1 MKKDS
6 ENIRDMFNDIAPKYD
21 FLNHLLSMGVDKGW
35 RKKVVKRVTND
46 KPAKLLDL
54 ATGTCDLAIA
64 IAKKNP
70 NCKITGGDLSPKMLE
85 VGRKKCEAKGLD
97 KQIEL
102 RECSALD
109 LPFEDNSFDVITVAF
124 GVRNFEDLKRGLSEM
139 LRVVKKGGNIYIL
152 EFSKPKST
160 IISAPYL
167 FYFKNILPMIGKAV
181 SKSAN
186 AYTYLPDSVISFPC
200 GEEFTEIMKE
210 VGFSSYGFKPLSFGI
225 ATIYYGKK

>member
-6 ENIRDMFNDIAPKYD
+6 DKIRQMFNDIAPKYD
-21 FLNHLLSMGVDKGW
+21 FLNHLLSMGIDKGW
-35 RKKVVKRVTND
+35 RRKVVKRVTSH
-46 KPAKLLDL
+46 KPAKLLDI

-64 IAKKNP
+64 LAKKNP
-70 NCKITGGDLSPKMLE
+70 NCKIVGGDLSPKMLE
-85 VGRKKCEAKGLD
+85 VGAKKCEERGLG

-102 RECSALD
+102 CECSALD
-109 LPFEDNSFDVITVAF
+109 LPFDSECFDVITVAF
-124 GVRNFEDLKRGLSEM
+124 GVRNFENLKQGLSEM

-152 EFSKPKST
+152 EFSKPKNT

-167 FYFKNILPMIGKAV
+167 FYFKHILPVIGRLI
-181 SKSAN
+181 SKSDN

-200 GEEFTEIMKE
+200 GEEFTDIMKE